1 MNAEGWMRASD
12 EDRQIV
18 VDVLRQAHAV
28 GRLRPDEFYERMDAA
43 AYAAV
48 TWGDLDGLT
57 ADLPVVW
64 TDAGL
69 PSDAGTLA
77 RGSRAGG
84 WHLYY
89 RTVLM
94 CLLALILAPMVYA
107 ASVALW
113 TVCVLV
119 LLIAFVVLL
128 LR

>member
-1 MNAEGWMRASD
+1 MNAGSRMRASD

-43 AYAAV
+43 YTAV
-48 TWGDLDGLT
+48 TWRDLDDLIT
-57 ADLPVVW
+57 DLPAVW

-69 PSDAGTLA
+69 PSDVDAVS
-77 RGSRAGG
+77 RGSRVGG
-84 WHLYY
+84 RRRYC

-113 TVCVLV
+113 AACALV
-119 LLIAFVVLL
+119 LLIAFVILL